1 MRLRLST
8 EKRKESIIQ
17 RGCDMKLSKYFS
29 LRELIFSKIAEE
41 NGIDNMPDAKTL
53 ETLKYTASQLDKVRE
68 LLGKPVN
75 ISSGY
80 RCLQVNRRLGSKDT
94 SQHLKA
100 EAVDFKCE
108 LFGSPKKVFDKIRES
123 DIQFDQLI
131 LEFNSWV
138 HISFVKEGGR
148 RECLIIDR
156 FGVERIK

>member
-1 MRLRLST
+1 
-8 EKRKESIIQ
+8 
-17 RGCDMKLSKYFS
+17 MKNLSKYFS
-29 LRELIFSKIAEE
+29 LRELTFSKIAEVHR
-41 NGIDNMPDAKTL
+41 IDNTPTPDAL

-94 SQHLKA
+94 SQHLKG

-123 DIQFDQLI
+123 NIQFDQLI

-138 HISFVKEGGR
+138 HISFVKEGSR

-156 FGVERIK
+156 FGVERVK

>member
-1 MRLRLST
+1 
-8 EKRKESIIQ
+8 
-17 RGCDMKLSKYFS
+17 MKLSKYFS
-29 LRELIFSKIAEE
+29 LRELTFSKIAED
-41 NGIDNMPDAKTL
+41 NDIDNTPTPDAL

-68 LLGKPVN
+68 LLGRPVN

-94 SQHLKA
+94 SQHLKG

-108 LFGSPKKVFDKIRES
+108 LFGNPRAVFEAIRKS

-131 LEFNSWV
+131 VEFNSWV
-138 HISFVKEGGR
+138 HISFVKNGGR
-148 RECLIIDR
+148 RECLIYDR

>member
-1 MRLRLST
+1 
-8 EKRKESIIQ
+8 
-17 RGCDMKLSKYFS
+17 MKNLSKYFS
-29 LRELIFSKIAEE
+29 LRELTFSKIAEDH
-41 NGIDNMPDAKTL
+41 GIDNTPTPDML
-53 ETLKYTASQLDKVRE
+53 ETLKYTAQQLDKVRE
-68 LLGKPVN
+68 LLNKPVN

-80 RCLQVNRRLGSKDT
+80 RCLQVNRRLGSKDS
-94 SQHLKA
+94 SQHLKG

-108 LFGSPKKVFDKIRES
+108 LFGNPRAVFEAIRKS
-123 DIQFDQLI
+123 DIHFDQLI

>member
-1 MRLRLST
+1 MN
-8 EKRKESIIQ
+8 
-17 RGCDMKLSKYFS
+17 KLSKYFS
-29 LRELIFSKIAEE
+29 LRELTFSKLAQDHD
-41 NGIDNMPDAKTL
+41 IDNTPDAKTL

-68 LLGKPVN
+68 LLNKPVN

-138 HISFVKEGGR
+138 HISFVKTGGR
-148 RECLIIDR
+148 RECLVVDR
-156 FGVERIK
+156 FGVERV

>member
-1 MRLRLST
+1 MS
-8 EKRKESIIQ
+8 
-17 RGCDMKLSKYFS
+17 KLSKYFS
-29 LRELIFSKIAEE
+29 LRELTFSKLAQDHD
-41 NGIDNMPDAKTL
+41 IDNTPDDKTL

-75 ISSGY
+75 VSSGY
-80 RCLQVNRRLGSKDT
+80 RCLQVNRRIGSKDT

-100 EAVDFKCE
+100 EAIDFKCE
-108 LFGSPKKVFDKIRES
+108 LFGSPKKVFDAIKAS

-148 RECLIIDR
+148 RECLIYDR
-156 FGVERIK
+156 FGVERV